1 MSTATLPEIGM
12 HTGVPMAD
20 YLAMDAVS
28 ASALEIFRRSPLQ
41 YRHAREHPPEPTPE
55 IERGIA
61 LHMAILEPDRF
72 ATHYVT
78 LDTCEGV
85 KKDGTRCTYAGSVW
99 RDGRSYCGVHDPA
112 RGEPVPVKVL
122 PAEMMQDV
130 LGMRD
135 AILAHPRARTLF
147 AGRGG
152 SEVTA
157 LFEDP
162 EARVLCK
169 FRPDRLV
176 ERAGMLIDLK
186 TTRDAAPWAFPGDA
200 ERRGYFRKLAFYR
213 RGLRA
218 LGWPYQATAIVAVE
232 SHAPYD
238 LICYLI
244 DETALDSAEREVVRL
259 LRQYRQCHET
269 DTWPGYQT
277 GEDGFA
283 TLVRPGWAKD
293 YTESEG

>member
-1 MSTATLPEIGM
+1 MSTATLPEIGL
-12 HTGVPMAD
+12 HAGVPMAD

-41 YRHAREHPPEPTPE
+41 YRHAREHPPEPTPALV
-55 IERGIA
+55 RGTA
-61 LHMAILEPDRF
+61 LHMAVLEPERF
-72 ATHYVT
+72 AGAYVAIGQ
-78 LDTCEGV
+78 CEGT
-85 KKDGTRCTYAGSVW
+85 KKSGERCQYAGSVW
-99 RDGRSYCGVHDPA
+99 RGGASYCGRHDP
-112 RGEPVPVKVL
+112 EPGAPLAVTVL
-122 PAEMMQDV
+122 PAADMADV

-135 AILAHPRARTLF
+135 AILGHPRASTLF
-147 AGRGG
+147 EGRGG
-152 SEVTA
+152 VEITGA
-157 LFEDP
+157 FEDP
-162 EARVLCK
+162 DTGVLCK

-176 ERAGMLIDLK
+176 ERAGMLVDLK

-200 ERRGYFRKLAFYR
+200 ERLGYFRKLAFYR

-238 LICYLI
+238 LICYLV

-283 TLVRPGWAKD
+283 TLARPGWAKD

>member
-1 MSTATLPEIGM
+1 MSTATLPEIGL
-12 HTGVPMAD
+12 HAGVPMAD

-41 YRHAREHPPEPTPE
+41 YRHAKANPPEPTPALV
-55 IERGIA
+55 RGTA
-61 LHMAILEPDRF
+61 LHMAVLEPERF
-72 ATHYVT
+72 AGAYVT
-78 LDTCEGV
+78 IGQCEGT
-85 KKDGTRCTYAGSVW
+85 KKNGERCQYAGSVW
-99 RDGRSYCGVHDPA
+99 RGGASYCGRHDPA
-112 RGEPVPVKVL
+112 PDAPMAVTVL
-122 PAEMMQDV
+122 PEADMRDV
-130 LGMRD
+130 EGMRD
-135 AILAHPRARTLF
+135 AILGHPRASTLF
-147 AGRGG
+147 EGKGG
-152 SEVTA
+152 VEITGV
-157 LFEDP
+157 FEDP
-162 EARVLCK
+162 ETGVLCR

-176 ERAGMLIDLK
+176 ERAGMLVDIK

-283 TLVRPGWAKD
+283 TLARPGWAKD